1 MPETEPDWDTVMEQR
16 AEMERDARACPEC
29 HGNGWTE
36 GPGCNCGAGPNGYYC
51 DLDSGP
57 VLTTEEFCPAHG
69 DSDKFPPEPEP
80 VYGEPPYGCSC
91 PCHGDT
97 HSPICDTC
105 CDER

>member
-1 MPETEPDWDTVMEQR
+1 MPYTRDPYDTPEPP
-16 AEMERDARACPEC
+16 CF
-29 HGNGWTE
+29 
-36 GPGCNCGAGPNGYYC
+36 C
-51 DLDSGP
+51 DLDDGP
-57 VLTTEEFCPAHG
+57 VLTTEEFCPSHG